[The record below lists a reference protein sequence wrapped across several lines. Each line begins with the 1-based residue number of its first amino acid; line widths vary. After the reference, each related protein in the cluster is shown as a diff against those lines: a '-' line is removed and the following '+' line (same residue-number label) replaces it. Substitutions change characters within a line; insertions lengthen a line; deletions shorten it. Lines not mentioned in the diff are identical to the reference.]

1 MLWEKLQSARED
13 NRGKIINVTFWYGAN
28 STRDCHEKINKKNFL
43 VQHRYLTQVHQGLR
57 ILSSSLDGGYVSWVA
72 NRIIK
77 KCYASGDL
85 LRKRDFA
92 SQRLFQF
99 YTDLFWEQNKICVN
113 LWNLWDILWVYRIW
127 LPIHPLLYD
136 SLLNVEID
144 FLEPGTGVEAGTFLV
159 DTRQVAMT

>member
-1 MLWEKLQSARED
+1 MNVWRILVVATI
-13 NRGKIINVTFWYGAN
+13 GKSC
-28 STRDCHEKINKKNFL
+28 STVLVIVMKRLTRKYFL

-57 ILSSSLDGGYVSWVA
+57 ILSSSLNGGYVSWVA

-77 KCYASGDL
+77 KCYASGNL

-92 SQRLFQF
+92 SQRHFTALHGCI
-99 YTDLFWEQNKICVN
+99 LRIKLN
-113 LWNLWDILWVYRIW
+113 LWNSVKSVGHLWVYRIW
-127 LPIHPLLYD
+127 LPVHPLLYD

-159 DTRQVAMT
+159 DARQVAMT